1 MKSNVYQKA
10 LEYVLCWFCLFIPY
24 EIAGRQLKRLII
36 LISFVFLCK
45 FRTSSSEDF
54 ILEIDN

>member
-10 LEYVLCWFCLFIPY
+10 LKYGLCWFCLFIPY

-36 LISFVFLCK
+36 LIFLFLCK

-54 ILEIDN
+54 NPGN